1 MRLHLLIIYMLMG
14 QVSLFART
22 DYLSCD
28 FSDGIPAD
36 FSLYD
41 RDGNTPSP
49 EMEELGYASGTP
61 WIAISE
67 DDTNMVAAST
77 SWYRTPG
84 TSDDW
89 MVTPP
94 VKVED
99 AGAVF
104 RWKAKAADKDYRDGY
119 AVYISETGNT
129 PDDFDTANPAFSI
142 KAEAKDWT
150 SREFSLGE
158 YIGKEIYI
166 AFVNNTRDRSQLF
179 VDDLFAGVP
188 PLLEIS
194 SGMDRVMTSPGKIR
208 IIAHIVNNSADDI
221 SSFTIGYSFG
231 GSEITKKDFSR
242 TVKAGNQIR
251 VEFVSDAE
259 IERNETLPFTLSVY
273 AGNSSHEC
281 TGSISAYLQKTVAEE
296 VTGTWC
302 GYCVRGI
309 AAMNYMKRIHPDEFI
324 GIAAHLGSASWP
336 DPMEMADYNDWLF
349 SQFGMSGFPH
359 LIVNRSISTMGDPAN
374 LETYFKRYKDREPRF
389 GLGLSVKGDPS
400 DNTVTAYTDIFSAY
414 DLSDARYRLAYVLI
428 ENNVHSD
435 GYTYDEAGNR
445 VPDPGWQQNN
455 YYAGDPTADMGGF
468 EDLPAIVPAEDMW
481 YNDVA
486 RFFSDDFLGIEGSV
500 PSEIGE
506 GLACTHEYSFEIPA
520 SVLDRSNTELCVM
533 LLNEKSGEIVNA
545 DIVSL
550 RDAFSGVDA
559 INSDPRLN
567 ISVEGGRLS
576 ICADSEIR
584 RVSLYAADGSI
595 TLERGGLGTRA
606 SLDLSSFKGMHIIV
620 VETASG
626 SVTRKVIL

>member
-1 MRLHLLIIYMLMG
+1 M
-14 QVSLFART
+14 S
-22 DYLSCD
+22 
-28 FSDGIPAD
+28 
-36 FSLYD
+36 
-41 RDGNTPSP
+41 
-49 EMEELGYASGTP
+49 
-61 WIAISE
+61 
-67 DDTNMVAAST
+67 
-77 SWYRTPG
+77 
-84 TSDDW
+84 
-89 MVTPP
+89 
-94 VKVED
+94 
-99 AGAVF
+99 
-104 RWKAKAADKDYRDGY
+104 
-119 AVYISETGNT
+119 
-129 PDDFDTANPAFSI
+129 
-142 KAEAKDWT
+142 
-150 SREFSLGE
+150 
-158 YIGKEIYI
+158 
-166 AFVNNTRDRSQLF
+166 
-179 VDDLFAGVP
+179 
-188 PLLEIS
+188 
-194 SGMDRVMTSPGKIR
+194 
-208 IIAHIVNNSADDI
+208 
-221 SSFTIGYSFG
+221 
-231 GSEITKKDFSR
+231 
-242 TVKAGNQIR
+242 
-251 VEFVSDAE
+251 
-259 IERNETLPFTLSVY
+259 
-273 AGNSSHEC
+273 
-281 TGSISAYLQKTVAEE
+281 
-296 VTGTWC
+296 
-302 GYCVRGI
+302 
-309 AAMNYMKRIHPDEFI
+309 YMKRNYPDEFI

-359 LIVNRSISTMGDPAN
+359 LIVNRSITTMGDPAN
-374 LETYFKRYKDREPRF
+374 IETYFKKYKDREPRF
-389 GLGLSVKGDPS
+389 GLGLSVNANPE
-400 DNTVTAYTDIFSAY
+400 DNTVTATTDIFSASEI
-414 DLSDARYRLAYVLI
+414 SDARLRLAYVLI

-559 INSDPRLN
+559 VNSDPRLN